1 MARIEEKRLKK
12 IEKERNQIHDVVG
25 ATYTTFEKD
34 GELYFQ
40 LDTYGKDGRLMPD
53 KISQSIQIDKKMAK
67 KLIELLQDTFK

>member
-1 MARIEEKRLKK
+1 M
-12 IEKERNQIHDVVG
+12 G

>member
-40 LDTYGKDGRLMPD
+40 RWK
-53 KISQSIQIDKKMAK
+53 ANA
-67 KLIELLQDTFK
+67 